1 MKSYM
6 NNLLVTL
13 VLGLMLTSSV
23 ETFAAGIH
31 EIALFDGLTRR
42 TVSTSPTQFDTH
54 AAAVRHVES
63 VSNFFSPLNL
73 SSIIAGQGFNPTTTY
88 RYLPSDAPFLTFTNN
103 IGEQGDDIEALCISV
118 VNGADNYRGFAPR
131 SNDPFV
137 FDCFCFSN
145 PSGSCGFAAPV
156 CPTLY
161 SRQQGQGICES
172 QVNITIMS
180 RIVSPDKN
188 AGGSMCTSPLRGNPI
203 NVATGNKYQ
212 QEVDIPPIGG
222 SDLPL
227 QFERH
232 YNSELQLN
240 AAIGVKW
247 THTYHRL
254 VIPDNETTNETTFVR
269 REDGSGYGFV
279 NTNSGWQPDRDIP
292 VQLEELDS
300 GWRYTNTDDS
310 VEEYD
315 LDGRLISIT
324 DRAGN
329 TQTLS
334 YDSQDRLEQVT
345 DRFNQSLT
353 FSYDDADR
361 IADITDANGE
371 VYRYE
376 YDDSG
381 NLITVRYP
389 DTTPADMSDN
399 PVRTYHY
406 EDPNYLNHLT
416 GITDESGARFAS
428 WAYDDLGRAI
438 LSKHDETDERVDIVY
453 NANGTTTVTD
463 VQGQNHTYT
472 FENVFSAL
480 RTSDISGGACATCGG
495 NSQSISYDANGF
507 VASRTDFNGTVT
519 SFTRDNRGL
528 ELTRTEA
535 VGTPE
540 QRTIT
545 TAWHPDFRLPTEIVE
560 PNKITTFAYD
570 ANGNLMSRAETEL
583 P

>member
-1 MKSYM
+1 MKGYM
-6 NNLLVTL
+6 NNFLVTL
-13 VLGLMLTSSV
+13 VLGFMLTPSI

-31 EIALFDGLTRR
+31 EIAVFDGARR
-42 TVSTSPTQFDTH
+42 NRPIVTSPTQFDTH

-63 VSNFFSPLNL
+63 ISSFFSPLNL
-73 SSIIAGQGFNPTTTY
+73 SSVLAGQGFNPTTTY
-88 RYLPSDAPFLTFTNN
+88 RYVPSDAPFLTYGNN
-103 IGEQGDDIEALCISV
+103 LAERSDDIEALCISA
-118 VNGADNYRGFAPR
+118 VNGADNFRGFAPR
-131 SNDPFV
+131 SDDPFA

-145 PSGSCGFAAPV
+145 PSGPCGFAVPV
-156 CPTLY
+156 CPTFYNRPLG
-161 SRQQGQGICES
+161 SSVCETG
-172 QVNITIMS
+172 VNITIRS
-180 RIVSPDKN
+180 REVSPDKN

-232 YNSELQLN
+232 FNSELQLN

-254 VIPDNETTNETTFVR
+254 VIPDNETTFVR

-315 LDGRLISIT
+315 LNGRLISIT

-361 IADITDANGE
+361 IAGITDANGE

-376 YDDSG
+376 YDDSD

-399 PVRTYHY
+399 PTRTYHY

-416 GITDESGARFAS
+416 GITDETGARFAS

-453 NANGTTTVTD
+453 NTDGTTTVTD

-472 FENVFSAL
+472 FENMFSAL
-480 RTSDISGGACATCGG
+480 RTGNISGGACATCGG
-495 NSQSISYDANGF
+495 NAQTITYDANGF
-507 VASRTDFNGTVT
+507 VASRIDFNGNVT
-519 SFTRDNRGL
+519 NFTRDSRGL

-535 VGTPE
+535 FGTPE

-545 TAWHPDFRLPTEIVE
+545 TTWHPDFRLPTGIVE
-560 PNKITTFAYD
+560 PNKTTTFTYD
-570 ANGNLMSRAETEL
+570 ANGKLLSRTERDWL
-583 P
+583 